1 MKNSRKIAAGAAVL
15 TVAFSLMGC
24 TSKES
29 ITKNTKQEEAQKEIK
44 KLRPSVNRSSAF
56 LVYTNIYIFFRLT
69 KMKCPAIA
77 KARANAIFF
86 TANGIIL
93 GYNCISIENDITLY
107 TGMSPVVQYLTAI
120 YVNKIN
126 SGITMFRD
134 NTIRKNPK

>member
-1 MKNSRKIAAGAAVL
+1 MSFKSFVVVTGPI
-15 TVAFSLMGC
+15 
-24 TSKES
+24 
-29 ITKNTKQEEAQKEIK
+29 QEIK
-44 KLRPSVNRSSAF
+44 KLRSSVDRSSAF

-86 TANGIIL
+86 TANRIIL

-107 TGMSPVVQYLTAI
+107 TGMSLVVQYLTAI

-126 SGITMFRD
+126 SGIAMFRD

>member
-1 MKNSRKIAAGAAVL
+1 MFFK
-15 TVAFSLMGC
+15 SLDVVTGP
-24 TSKES
+24 
-29 ITKNTKQEEAQKEIK
+29 IQEIE

-56 LVYTNIYIFFRLT
+56 LVYTDIYIFFRLT

-86 TANGIIL
+86 TANRIIL
-93 GYNCISIENDITLY
+93 GYNCIFIENDITLY
-107 TGMSPVVQYLTAI
+107 TGMSLVVQYLTTI